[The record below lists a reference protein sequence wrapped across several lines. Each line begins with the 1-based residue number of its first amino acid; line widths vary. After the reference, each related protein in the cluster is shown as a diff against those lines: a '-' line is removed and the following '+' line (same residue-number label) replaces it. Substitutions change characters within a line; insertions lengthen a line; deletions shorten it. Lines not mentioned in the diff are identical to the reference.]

1 MADFQSTFD
10 EDDDAEL
17 ELEPVDPEIIAHEKR
32 RAEQK
37 IEEIVKRVD
46 VDEVLDQASPH
57 GDIGLDFDFSNWRN
71 FRFTTRHL
79 LMFTAVLAVIFT
91 IFRVSEAGCNA
102 VFWMGVIG
110 LAAGWYWVHREE
122 KRRDAERQRQREK
135 ILKSFGREDELAEQ
149 EEAVGTGPF
158 GRGFDLKFSF
168 SLRQLFITMTVAA
181 VLMWILTFIPA
192 QIFSMLLGL
201 IAVAGIV
208 AVMAGFEAPPVIVF
222 GWWVVLVLYILV
234 SIFSQI
240 KPS

>member
-91 IFRVSEAGCNA
+91 IFRVAAASCNA
-102 VFWMGVIG
+102 VFWMGVIALG
-110 LAAGWYWVHREE
+110 AGWYWVHREE

-135 ILKSFGREDELAEQ
+135 ILKSFGRKDELVEQ
-149 EEAVGTGPF
+149 EAVGEGPF
-158 GRGFDLKFSF
+158 GRGFDFKFSF

-181 VLMWILTFIPA
+181 VAIWILNVINP
-192 QIFSMLLGL
+192 QILSLLLGL
-201 IAVAGIV
+201 IAIGGIV
-208 AVMAGFEAPPVIVF
+208 ATIAGFEAPPIVVL
-222 GWWVVLVLYILV
+222 GWWLLLVVYILV
-234 SIFSQI
+234 AIIAQLRG
-240 KPS
+240 